1 MSQEQKLVDLKEM
14 ISSMERTLF
23 AARSI
28 ISELSGETPILSS
41 KAFFQNQTTPIGAE
55 RGDEEGKVIEGAFDG
70 QGMIDEAGKTYPVPV
85 NYASKSKI
93 VVGDRMKL
101 TITSSG
107 KFVYK
112 QIGPVNRVNILGP
125 LTCEDGQYKVLSAGK
140 EYLILTASI
149 TFHKAM
155 VGDEISILLPE
166 GADAKWGALDAI
178 VPKGK
183 NLNNENIY
191 EF

>member
-1 MSQEQKLVDLKEM
+1 MSQQQKLSDLKEM

-23 AARSI
+23 AARTI
-28 ISELSGETPILSS
+28 IAELSGEEPIMSS
-41 KAFFQNQTTPIGAE
+41 RNFMRTQSEAMPSAI
-55 RGDEEGKVIEGAFDG
+55 RGDEEGKVIIGAFDG
-70 QGMIDEAGKTYPVPV
+70 QGMSDEGGEQYPVPV

-93 VVGDRMKL
+93 VVGDKMKL
-101 TITSSG
+101 TITPSG

-112 QIGPVNRVNILGP
+112 QIGPVNRVNVLGP
-125 LTCEDGQYKVLSAGK
+125 LTCEEGQYKVLSAGK

-155 VGDEISILLPE
+155 IGDEISILLPE
-166 GADAKWGALDAI
+166 GVDAKWGALDAV
-178 VPKGK
+178 VPKVGDGDS
-183 NLNNENIY
+183 Y